1 MASLKS
7 SLRKT
12 ANSMGAN
19 KLMKNDMFTNVALVI
34 LVILTFNYLNTRQYQ
49 ATIFMYIVAVAGYY
63 TCKSL
68 SCGLLAAIVLTNLL
82 ISMNYF
88 KISENFK
95 EGASKKN
102 KKTGTTGTTS
112 TGTTGTTTTIP
123 GIPKLTEAMK
133 QIEKLGFKNKK

>member
-63 TCKSL
+63 MCKSL

-88 KISENFK
+88 KISENLVGSKNTKPKDKKK
-95 EGASKKN
+95 EETPGTKDN
-102 KKTGTTGTTS
+102 KKKAMTGM
-112 TGTTGTTTTIP
+112 P
-123 GIPKLTEAMK
+123 DLTETMK
-133 QIEKLGFKNKK
+133 QLEKLGLKK

>member
-12 ANSMGAN
+12 ANSFGAN

-49 ATIFMYIVAVAGYY
+49 ATIFMYIIAVAGYY

-88 KISENFK
+88 KISENL
-95 EGASKKN
+95 ENGSGASKKEETPGTKDN
-102 KKTGTTGTTS
+102 KKKAMTNM
-112 TGTTGTTTTIP
+112 P
-123 GIPKLTEAMK
+123 DLTKTMK
-133 QIEKLGFKNKK
+133 QLEKLGLKK

>member
-63 TCKSL
+63 ICKSL

-88 KISENFK
+88 KISENLAN
-95 EGASKKN
+95 GSKKPKKEETPKPN
-102 KKTGTTGTTS
+102 KKKEMMSGM
-112 TGTTGTTTTIP
+112 P
-123 GIPKLTEAMK
+123 DLTETMK
-133 QIEKLGFKNKK
+133 QLEKLGINKK

>member
-12 ANSMGAN
+12 ANSLGAN
-19 KLMKNDMFTNVALVI
+19 KLIKNDMFTNVALVI

-63 TCKSL
+63 MCKSL

-88 KISENFK
+88 KISESFK
-95 EGASKKN
+95 EEPDSKKEKELTTNDMQNLDDALKKLKQIKN
-102 KKTGTTGTTS
+102 KK
-112 TGTTGTTTTIP
+112 
-123 GIPKLTEAMK
+123 
-133 QIEKLGFKNKK
+133 